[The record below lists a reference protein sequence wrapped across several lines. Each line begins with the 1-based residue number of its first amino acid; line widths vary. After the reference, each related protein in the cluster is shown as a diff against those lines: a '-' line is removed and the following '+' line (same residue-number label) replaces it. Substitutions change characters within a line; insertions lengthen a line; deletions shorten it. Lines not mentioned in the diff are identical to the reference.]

1 MPPAISSEF
10 RPLIVPKSPIS
21 MPFVVPL
28 PISNFFTG
36 GIGLVAIVLAAIL
49 LVGLLFIPFVKMA
62 DKEALAEE
70 AAAKASAE

>member
-1 MPPAISSEF
+1 MKRKTIGKI
-10 RPLIVPKSPIS
+10 LIDAAMTVLYILL
-21 MPFVVPL
+21 MIDFGGET
-28 PISNFFTG
+28 FFHEAA
-36 GIGLVAIVLAAIL
+36 GI